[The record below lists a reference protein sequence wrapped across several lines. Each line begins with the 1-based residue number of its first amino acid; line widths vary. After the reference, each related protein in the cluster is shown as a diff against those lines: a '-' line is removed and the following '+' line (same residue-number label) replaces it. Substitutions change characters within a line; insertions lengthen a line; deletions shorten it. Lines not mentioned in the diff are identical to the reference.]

1 MKRYN
6 RLIAIAAT
14 AIFLLTSAI
23 PAFAAAPAE
32 GSYEYW
38 QNYMQQQY
46 GIKLP
51 APTTTPKPTPKPAPA
66 PKPTPAP
73 KPAPTPNPAPA
84 PKPTPAPNP
93 TPTPTPTPAPTTGTP
108 NYNAP
113 VTSMETQMINLVNQE
128 RAKNG
133 LQPLTIDMRIIKT
146 ARMKSQD
153 MIAKKYFDHQSPT
166 YGSPFDLIKSQ
177 GITYKTAG
185 ENLAG
190 AATVDR
196 AHTILMNSA
205 GHRANIL
212 NPKYTK
218 IGIGIIQGG
227 PYGLMITQHFLG

>member
-6 RLIAIAAT
+6 RLIAITAT
-14 AIFLLTSAI
+14 TIFLLTSAM
-23 PAFAAAPAE
+23 PAFAATPAV

-38 QNYMQQQY
+38 KNYMQQQY

-51 APTTTPKPTPKPAPA
+51 APKATPKPSPAPA
-66 PKPTPAP
+66 PTPKPTPAP
-73 KPAPTPNPAPA
+73 TPAPT
-84 PKPTPAPNP
+84 P
-93 TPTPTPTPAPTTGTP
+93 TPTPTPTPAPTPTTGTP

-113 VTSMETQMINLVNQE
+113 VTSLEMQMINLVNQE
-128 RAKNG
+128 RSKNG

-153 MIAKKYFDHQSPT
+153 MIVKKYFDHQSPT

-185 ENLAG
+185 ENIAG

-196 AHTILMNSA
+196 AHTLLMNSA

-227 PYGLMITQHFLG
+227 PYGLMITQLFLG

>member
-6 RLIAIAAT
+6 RLIAVTAT
-14 AIFLLTSAI
+14 TIFLLTSAM
-23 PAFAAAPAE
+23 PAFAATPAV

-38 QNYMQQQY
+38 NNYMQQQY

-51 APTTTPKPTPKPAPA
+51 APTTTPKPA

-73 KPAPTPNPAPA
+73 
-84 PKPTPAPNP
+84 TPA
-93 TPTPTPTPAPTTGTP
+93 PTPTPTPAPAPATGTP

-128 RAKNG
+128 RTKNG

-185 ENLAG
+185 ENIAG
-190 AATVDR
+190 AATVDK
-196 AHTILMNSA
+196 AHTLLMNSA